1 MPNKRKKVIKNTLFN
16 EYRRDDISQEDNNAL
31 NMINSQYAKDMIQ
44 QGALSG
50 ELNKGFVKRYEKKA
64 DRAYNQYSNPSAR
77 AQWDNTGS
85 VKPDE
90 RQMELYNSLNAR
102 DKGTRYGNMKKAN
115 VMEGM
120 PLSYSIPQQIGQNKS
135 LSTAPTQLQKMEK
148 MGRMGDMEK
157 VDMNNALGRKFE
169 RATSGSI
176 PQEVYAE
183 PNLKGT
189 TKAPLMTNTS
199 AMKGMNKDGSY
210 YGLTND
216 ELMFAAKQKQK
227 LANEDSPATKARKSY
242 NTYGMKMGKN
252 SYKYGG
258 KMTYNGIKLK

>member
-1 MPNKRKKVIKNTLFN
+1 MANPRKKVIKNTLFN
-16 EYRRDDISQEDNNAL
+16 EYKRGDISQEDNNAL
-31 NMINSQYAKDMIQ
+31 NLINSQYAKDMIQ

-77 AQWDNTGS
+77 AQW
-85 VKPDE
+85 V
-90 RQMELYNSLNAR
+90 NAR

-115 VMEGM
+115 NLEGVSLAYKM
-120 PLSYSIPQQIGQNKS
+120 PNMTGQSKT
-135 LSTAPTQLQKMEK
+135 LATAPREKLQQ
-148 MGRMGDMEK
+148 
-157 VDMNNALGRKFE
+157 VDMNNALGKKFE

-176 PQEVYAE
+176 PEESYTE
-183 PNLKGT
+183 PTQMMST
-189 TKAPLMTNTS
+189 TTS

-210 YGLTND
+210 YGLNND
-216 ELMFAAKQKQK
+216 ELMFEARQKAKLGQTKQKEMNYPMK
-227 LANEDSPATKARKSY
+227 KA
-242 NTYGMKMGKN
+242 KN

>member
-1 MPNKRKKVIKNTLFN
+1 MANPRKKVIKNTLFN
-16 EYRRDDISQEDNNAL
+16 EYKRGDISQEDNNAL
-31 NMINSQYAKDMIQ
+31 NLINSQYAKDMIQ

-77 AQWDNTGS
+77 AQWDNAGTT
-85 VKPDE
+85 KPDE
-90 RQMELYNSLNAR
+90 KQMELYNSLNAR

-115 VMEGM
+115 NLEGVSLAYKM
-120 PLSYSIPQQIGQNKS
+120 PNMTGQSKT
-135 LSTAPTQLQKMEK
+135 LATAPREKLQQ
-148 MGRMGDMEK
+148 
-157 VDMNNALGRKFE
+157 VDMNNALGKKFE

-176 PQEVYAE
+176 PEESYTE
-183 PNLKGT
+183 PTQMMST
-189 TKAPLMTNTS
+189 TTS

-210 YGLTND
+210 YGLNND
-216 ELMFAAKQKQK
+216 ELMFEARQKAKLGQTKQKEMNYPMK
-227 LANEDSPATKARKSY
+227 KA
-242 NTYGMKMGKN
+242 KN